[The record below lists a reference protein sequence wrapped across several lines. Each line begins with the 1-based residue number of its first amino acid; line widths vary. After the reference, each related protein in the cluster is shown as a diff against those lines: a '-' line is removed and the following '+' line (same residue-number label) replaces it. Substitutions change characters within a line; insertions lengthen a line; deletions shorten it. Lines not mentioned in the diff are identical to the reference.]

1 MPRCVNIRGT
11 GPRSCTPDMSLTDK
25 GSPQLTASGLH
36 VPRKQKKRPVPPQDP
51 AKALYTPTQVA
62 MGSRGPSG
70 RQLNPAAGPRGIS
83 TPEPP
88 SALESDP
95 TLHPACACSQIEKW
109 TNGNA
114 LVSVPAGNTLLT
126 TLLSR
131 RHSAAPRVLQG
142 RALGSPPPTA
152 RPPGPVPS
160 HCPTGSRSTDVLL
173 KAAQREGPSPRFNSG
188 NSSANV
194 WEDFPPSCPPPRGTC
209 CFCLQRAPGGF
220 MAVHGMGPRAL
231 LNRTTNRGRRSLGT
245 DPFQPL
251 EKPCRPCP
259 GASLPT
265 PIRLNPC
272 APSSAAAPG
281 PALLQRSQL
290 SWVGNLFLQLTPLPR
305 LWGDAKHSSSS
316 GAKGRVTLRWHLHP
330 TPRHPAQADALT

>member
-1 MPRCVNIRGT
+1 MMPRCVNIRGT

-173 KAAQREGPSPRFNSG
+173 EGQSYM
-188 NSSANV
+188 
-194 WEDFPPSCPPPRGTC
+194 
-209 CFCLQRAPGGF
+209 QKQ
-220 MAVHGMGPRAL
+220 H
-231 LNRTTNRGRRSLGT
+231 
-245 DPFQPL
+245 
-251 EKPCRPCP
+251 
-259 GASLPT
+259 
-265 PIRLNPC
+265 
-272 APSSAAAPG
+272 
-281 PALLQRSQL
+281 SQL
-290 SWVGNLFLQLTPLPR
+290 
-305 LWGDAKHSSSS
+305 
-316 GAKGRVTLRWHLHP
+316 
-330 TPRHPAQADALT
+330 